1 VSANDGA
8 TTTREAV
15 AIFFNEEFREKCSK
29 ISTRAISYH
38 SINTM
43 NDDDDDDNNNSAHTP
58 KNADQ
63 HDLLLLKNC
72 DAHLTRLRNQLE
84 DLSNP
89 SFIERVGSP
98 SLVESMRRDTR
109 DSLEKFAALREKLAR
124 GNLNVSSWSST
135 EVKKKFTLDRI
146 RDAFET
152 EAIYALFFERDRGG
166 LRDRLAVVER
176 ELRLGKTTKK
186 KKKKNNNNTASEEEE
201 EKLEI
206 EKIEILVAL
215 KNLGERMTEEEK
227 LTMREG
233 LERGVMEDLEMVM
246 EDV

>member
-1 VSANDGA
+1 MTVHVLSLSS
-8 TTTREAV
+8 T
-15 AIFFNEEFREKCSK
+15 FFLYTLFEEILGEEKLSK
-29 ISTRAISYH
+29 VSTRARYMAS
-38 SINTM
+38 SRGINAM
-43 NDDDDDDNNNSAHTP
+43 KDGDDDDDHHHHSDRPNNRR
-58 KNADQ
+58 ADQ

-72 DAHLTRLRNQLE
+72 DAHLTRLQNQLR

-89 SFIERVGSP
+89 SFTERVRSP

-109 DSLEKFAALREKLAR
+109 RSLEKFATLREKLAR

-135 EVKKKFTLDRI
+135 EIKKKFTLDRI

-152 EAIYALFFERDRGG
+152 EAFYALFFERDRGG
-166 LRDRLAVVER
+166 LRDRLSVVER
-176 ELRLGKTTKK
+176 DLRLTGK
-186 KKKKNNNNTASEEEE
+186 EE
-201 EKLEI
+201 EKLEN

-233 LERGVMEDLEMVM
+233 LERGVMEDLVMLM

>member
-1 VSANDGA
+1 M
-8 TTTREAV
+8 
-15 AIFFNEEFREKCSK
+15 K
-29 ISTRAISYH
+29 ILGKEMLLKVSTRARYIASQH
-38 SINTM
+38 GINTM
-43 NDDDDDDNNNSAHTP
+43 
-58 KNADQ
+58 KDQ

-72 DAHLTRLRNQLE
+72 DAHVRRLQNQLE

-89 SFIERVGSP
+89 SLVARMQSPP
-98 SLVESMRRDTR
+98 SLVESMRRDTLQ
-109 DSLEKFAALREKLAR
+109 SLKKFASIREKLAR

-135 EVKKKFTLDRI
+135 EIKKKVTLERI
-146 RDAFET
+146 KDAFET
-152 EAIYALFFERDRGG
+152 EAIYALFFERDREG

-176 ELRLGKTTKK
+176 ELRLGK
-186 KKKKNNNNTASEEEE
+186 ED
-201 EKLEI
+201 EKLEN

-233 LERGVMEDLEMVM
+233 LERGVMEDLEMMM

>member
-1 VSANDGA
+1 M
-8 TTTREAV
+8 
-15 AIFFNEEFREKCSK
+15 K
-29 ISTRAISYH
+29 ILGKEMLLKVSTRARYIASQH
-38 SINTM
+38 GINTM
-43 NDDDDDDNNNSAHTP
+43 
-58 KNADQ
+58 KDQ

-72 DAHLTRLRNQLE
+72 DAHVRRLQNQLE

-89 SFIERVGSP
+89 SLVARMQSPP
-98 SLVESMRRDTR
+98 SLVESMRRDTLQ
-109 DSLEKFAALREKLAR
+109 SLEKFASIREKLAR
-124 GNLNVSSWSST
+124 GNLNVSSWSSS
-135 EVKKKFTLDRI
+135 EIKKKFTLERI

-152 EAIYALFFERDRGG
+152 EAIYALFFERDREG

-176 ELRLGKTTKK
+176 ELRLGK
-186 KKKKNNNNTASEEEE
+186 ED
-201 EKLEI
+201 EKLEN

-233 LERGVMEDLEMVM
+233 LERGVMEDLEMMM

>member
-1 VSANDGA
+1 M
-8 TTTREAV
+8 
-15 AIFFNEEFREKCSK
+15 K
-29 ISTRAISYH
+29 
-38 SINTM
+38 
-43 NDDDDDDNNNSAHTP
+43 DDDDDDSNTP
-58 KNADQ
+58 KNTDQ

-72 DAHLTRLRNQLE
+72 DAHLRRLHNQLE

-89 SFIERVGSP
+89 TFIERMRSP
-98 SLVESMRRDTR
+98 SSSLVESMRRDTR
-109 DSLEKFAALREKLAR
+109 DSMEKFATLREKLAR

-176 ELRLGKTTKK
+176 ELRLGKKTKT
-186 KKKKNNNNTASEEEE
+186 NNNDASEKEDE

-233 LERGVMEDLEMVM
+233 LERGVMEDLEMLM

>member
-1 VSANDGA
+1 M
-8 TTTREAV
+8 
-15 AIFFNEEFREKCSK
+15 K
-29 ISTRAISYH
+29 
-38 SINTM
+38 
-43 NDDDDDDNNNSAHTP
+43 DDDDDDDSNTP

-72 DAHLTRLRNQLE
+72 DAHLRRLHNQLE

-89 SFIERVGSP
+89 TFIERMRSP
-98 SLVESMRRDTR
+98 SSLVESMRRDTR
-109 DSLEKFAALREKLAR
+109 DSMEKFATLREKLAR

-176 ELRLGKTTKK
+176 ELRLGKTKK
-186 KKKKNNNNTASEEEE
+186 TNNNDASEKEDE

-233 LERGVMEDLEMVM
+233 LERGVMEDLEMLM

>member
-1 VSANDGA
+1 
-8 TTTREAV
+8 
-15 AIFFNEEFREKCSK
+15 
-29 ISTRAISYH
+29 
-38 SINTM
+38 M
-43 NDDDDDDNNNSAHTP
+43 DDDDDDSNTP
-58 KNADQ
+58 KNTDQ

-72 DAHLTRLRNQLE
+72 DAHLRRLHNQLE

-89 SFIERVGSP
+89 TFIERMRSP
-98 SLVESMRRDTR
+98 SSSLVVESMRQDTR
-109 DSLEKFAALREKLAR
+109 DSIKKFATLREKLAN

-176 ELRLGKTTKK
+176 ELRLGKTKT
-186 KKKKNNNNTASEEEE
+186 NNDASEKEE

-233 LERGVMEDLEMVM
+233 LERGVMEDLEMLM

>member
-1 VSANDGA
+1 M
-8 TTTREAV
+8 
-15 AIFFNEEFREKCSK
+15 K
-29 ISTRAISYH
+29 ILGKEMLLKVSTRARYIASQH
-38 SINTM
+38 GINTM
-43 NDDDDDDNNNSAHTP
+43 
-58 KNADQ
+58 KDQ

-72 DAHLTRLRNQLE
+72 DAHVRRLQNQLE

-89 SFIERVGSP
+89 SLVARMQSP
-98 SLVESMRRDTR
+98 DSLVESMRRDTLQ
-109 DSLEKFAALREKLAR
+109 SLEKFASIREKLAR

-135 EVKKKFTLDRI
+135 EIKKKVTLERI
-146 RDAFET
+146 KDAFET
-152 EAIYALFFERDRGG
+152 EAIYALFFERDREG

-176 ELRLGKTTKK
+176 ELRLGK
-186 KKKKNNNNTASEEEE
+186 ED
-201 EKLEI
+201 EKLEN

-233 LERGVMEDLEMVM
+233 LERGVMEDLEMLM

>member
-1 VSANDGA
+1 M
-8 TTTREAV
+8 
-15 AIFFNEEFREKCSK
+15 K
-29 ISTRAISYH
+29 
-38 SINTM
+38 
-43 NDDDDDDNNNSAHTP
+43 DDDDDDDSNTP

-72 DAHLTRLRNQLE
+72 DAHLRRLHNQLE

-89 SFIERVGSP
+89 TFIERMRSP
-98 SLVESMRRDTR
+98 SSSLVVESMRQDTR
-109 DSLEKFAALREKLAR
+109 DSMEKFATLREKLAN

-176 ELRLGKTTKK
+176 ELRLGKTKT
-186 KKKKNNNNTASEEEE
+186 NNDASEKEE

-233 LERGVMEDLEMVM
+233 LERGVMEDLEMLM

>member
-1 VSANDGA
+1 VVSANDGA

-43 NDDDDDDNNNSAHTP
+43 NDDDDDDNNNNSAHIP

-109 DSLEKFAALREKLAR
+109 QSLEKFAALREKLAR

-176 ELRLGKTTKK
+176 ELRLGKTKT
-186 KKKKNNNNTASEEEE
+186 NNDASEKEE

-233 LERGVMEDLEMVM
+233 LERGVMEDLEMLM

>member
-1 VSANDGA
+1 MKDDDDD
-8 TTTREAV
+8 
-15 AIFFNEEFREKCSK
+15 
-29 ISTRAISYH
+29 
-38 SINTM
+38 
-43 NDDDDDDNNNSAHTP
+43 DDDDDDNNSAHAP

-72 DAHLTRLRNQLE
+72 DAHLTRLHDQLE

-176 ELRLGKTTKK
+176 ELRLGKTTTK
-186 KKKKNNNNTASEEEE
+186 KKKKNDASEEE

-233 LERGVMEDLEMVM
+233 LERGVMEDLEMLM

>member
-1 VSANDGA
+1 MLLKV
-8 TTTREAV
+8 
-15 AIFFNEEFREKCSK
+15 
-29 ISTRAISYH
+29 STRARYIASRG
-38 SINTM
+38 SIN
-43 NDDDDDDNNNSAHTP
+43 
-58 KNADQ
+58 NAMKDQ

-72 DAHLTRLRNQLE
+72 DAHVRRLQNQLE

-89 SFIERVGSP
+89 SLVARMQSP
-98 SLVESMRRDTR
+98 DSLVESMRRDTLQ
-109 DSLEKFAALREKLAR
+109 SLKKFASIREKLAR
-124 GNLNVSSWSST
+124 GNLNVSTWSST
-135 EVKKKFTLDRI
+135 EIKKKFTLERI

-152 EAIYALFFERDRGG
+152 EAIYALFFERDREG

-176 ELRLGKTTKK
+176 ELRLGK
-186 KKKKNNNNTASEEEE
+186 ED
-201 EKLEI
+201 EKLEN

-233 LERGVMEDLEMVM
+233 LERGVMEDLEMLM

>member
-1 VSANDGA
+1 M
-8 TTTREAV
+8 
-15 AIFFNEEFREKCSK
+15 K
-29 ISTRAISYH
+29 
-38 SINTM
+38 
-43 NDDDDDDNNNSAHTP
+43 DDDDDDDDSNAP
-58 KNADQ
+58 KNLDQ

-72 DAHLTRLRNQLE
+72 DAHLRRLHNQLE

-89 SFIERVGSP
+89 TFIERMRSP
-98 SLVESMRRDTR
+98 SSSSLVVESMRQDTR
-109 DSLEKFAALREKLAR
+109 DSIKKFATLREKLAN

-176 ELRLGKTTKK
+176 ELRLGKKTKT
-186 KKKKNNNNTASEEEE
+186 NNDASEKEE

-233 LERGVMEDLEMVM
+233 LERGVMEDLEMLM

>member
-1 VSANDGA
+1 M
-8 TTTREAV
+8 
-15 AIFFNEEFREKCSK
+15 K
-29 ISTRAISYH
+29 ILGKEMLLKVSTRARYIASQH
-38 SINTM
+38 GINTM
-43 NDDDDDDNNNSAHTP
+43 
-58 KNADQ
+58 KDQ

-72 DAHLTRLRNQLE
+72 DAHVRRLQNQLE

-89 SFIERVGSP
+89 SLVARMQSPP
-98 SLVESMRRDTR
+98 SLVESMRRDTLQ
-109 DSLEKFAALREKLAR
+109 SLKKFASIREKLAR

-135 EVKKKFTLDRI
+135 EIKKKVTFERI
-146 RDAFET
+146 KDAFET
-152 EAIYALFFERDRGG
+152 EAIYALFFERDREG

-176 ELRLGKTTKK
+176 ELRLGK
-186 KKKKNNNNTASEEEE
+186 ED
-201 EKLEI
+201 EKLEN

-233 LERGVMEDLEMVM
+233 LERGVMEDLEMMM

>member
-1 VSANDGA
+1 M
-8 TTTREAV
+8 
-15 AIFFNEEFREKCSK
+15 K
-29 ISTRAISYH
+29 
-38 SINTM
+38 
-43 NDDDDDDNNNSAHTP
+43 
-58 KNADQ
+58 DQ

-72 DAHLTRLRNQLE
+72 DAHVRRLQNQLE

-89 SFIERVGSP
+89 SLVARLQSP
-98 SLVESMRRDTR
+98 DSLVESMRRDTR
-109 DSLEKFAALREKLAR
+109 QSLKKFASIREKLAR

-135 EVKKKFTLDRI
+135 EIKKKFTLERI

-152 EAIYALFFERDRGG
+152 EAIYALFFERDREG

-176 ELRLGKTTKK
+176 ELRLGK
-186 KKKKNNNNTASEEEE
+186 ED
-201 EKLEI
+201 EKLEN

-233 LERGVMEDLEMVM
+233 LERGVMEDLEMLM

>member
-1 VSANDGA
+1 M
-8 TTTREAV
+8 
-15 AIFFNEEFREKCSK
+15 K
-29 ISTRAISYH
+29 
-38 SINTM
+38 
-43 NDDDDDDNNNSAHTP
+43 DDDDDDSNTP

-72 DAHLTRLRNQLE
+72 DAHLRRLHNQLE

-89 SFIERVGSP
+89 TFIERMRSP
-98 SLVESMRRDTR
+98 SSSLVVESMRQDTR
-109 DSLEKFAALREKLAR
+109 DSMEKFATLREKLAN

-176 ELRLGKTTKK
+176 ELRLGKTKT
-186 KKKKNNNNTASEEEE
+186 NNDASEKEE

-233 LERGVMEDLEMVM
+233 LERGVMEDLEMLM

>member
-1 VSANDGA
+1 M
-8 TTTREAV
+8 
-15 AIFFNEEFREKCSK
+15 K
-29 ISTRAISYH
+29 
-38 SINTM
+38 
-43 NDDDDDDNNNSAHTP
+43 DDDDDDSNTP

-72 DAHLTRLRNQLE
+72 DAHLRRLHNQLE

-89 SFIERVGSP
+89 TFIERMRSP
-98 SLVESMRRDTR
+98 SSLVESMRRDTR
-109 DSLEKFAALREKLAR
+109 DSMEKFATLREKLAR

-176 ELRLGKTTKK
+176 ELRLGKTKK
-186 KKKKNNNNTASEEEE
+186 TNNNDASEKEDE

-233 LERGVMEDLEMVM
+233 LERGVMEDLEMLM

>member
-1 VSANDGA
+1 M
-8 TTTREAV
+8 
-15 AIFFNEEFREKCSK
+15 K
-29 ISTRAISYH
+29 ILGKEMLLKVSTRARYIASQH
-38 SINTM
+38 GINTM
-43 NDDDDDDNNNSAHTP
+43 
-58 KNADQ
+58 KDQ

-72 DAHLTRLRNQLE
+72 DAHVRRLQNQLE

-89 SFIERVGSP
+89 SLVARMQSP
-98 SLVESMRRDTR
+98 DSLVESMRRDTLQ
-109 DSLEKFAALREKLAR
+109 SLKKFASIREKLAR

-135 EVKKKFTLDRI
+135 EIKKKVTLERI
-146 RDAFET
+146 KDAFET
-152 EAIYALFFERDRGG
+152 EAIYALFFERDREG

-176 ELRLGKTTKK
+176 ELRLGK
-186 KKKKNNNNTASEEEE
+186 ED
-201 EKLEI
+201 EKLEN

-233 LERGVMEDLEMVM
+233 LERGVMEDLEMMM

>member
-1 VSANDGA
+1 M
-8 TTTREAV
+8 
-15 AIFFNEEFREKCSK
+15 K
-29 ISTRAISYH
+29 ILGKEMLLKVSTRARYIASH
-38 SINTM
+38 DSIN
-43 NDDDDDDNNNSAHTP
+43 
-58 KNADQ
+58 NAMKDQ

-72 DAHLTRLRNQLE
+72 DAHVRRLQNQLE

-89 SFIERVGSP
+89 SLVARLQSP
-98 SLVESMRRDTR
+98 DSLVESMRRDTR
-109 DSLEKFAALREKLAR
+109 QSLKKFASIREKLAR

-135 EVKKKFTLDRI
+135 EIKKKFTLERI

-152 EAIYALFFERDRGG
+152 EAIYALFFERDREG

-176 ELRLGKTTKK
+176 ELRLGK
-186 KKKKNNNNTASEEEE
+186 ED
-201 EKLEI
+201 EKLEN

-233 LERGVMEDLEMVM
+233 LERGVMEDLEMLM

>member
-1 VSANDGA
+1 M
-8 TTTREAV
+8 
-15 AIFFNEEFREKCSK
+15 K
-29 ISTRAISYH
+29 
-38 SINTM
+38 
-43 NDDDDDDNNNSAHTP
+43 DDDDDSNTP
-58 KNADQ
+58 KNTDQ

-72 DAHLTRLRNQLE
+72 DAHLRRLHNQLE

-89 SFIERVGSP
+89 TFIERMRSP
-98 SLVESMRRDTR
+98 SSLVESMRRDTR
-109 DSLEKFAALREKLAR
+109 DSMEKFATLREKLAR

-176 ELRLGKTTKK
+176 ELRLGKTKT
-186 KKKKNNNNTASEEEE
+186 NNDASEKEDE

-233 LERGVMEDLEMVM
+233 LERGVMEDLEMLM

>member
-1 VSANDGA
+1 M
-8 TTTREAV
+8 
-15 AIFFNEEFREKCSK
+15 K
-29 ISTRAISYH
+29 
-38 SINTM
+38 
-43 NDDDDDDNNNSAHTP
+43 DDDDDDSNTP
-58 KNADQ
+58 KNTDQ

-72 DAHLTRLRNQLE
+72 DAHLRRLRNQLE

-89 SFIERVGSP
+89 TFIERMRSP
-98 SLVESMRRDTR
+98 SSSLVESMRRDTR
-109 DSLEKFAALREKLAR
+109 DSMEKFATLREKLAR

-176 ELRLGKTTKK
+176 ELRLGKTKT
-186 KKKKNNNNTASEEEE
+186 NNDASEKEE

-233 LERGVMEDLEMVM
+233 LERGVMEDLEMLM

>member
-1 VSANDGA
+1 M
-8 TTTREAV
+8 
-15 AIFFNEEFREKCSK
+15 K
-29 ISTRAISYH
+29 
-38 SINTM
+38 
-43 NDDDDDDNNNSAHTP
+43 DDDDDDSNTP
-58 KNADQ
+58 KNTDQ

-72 DAHLTRLRNQLE
+72 DAHLRRLHNQLE

-89 SFIERVGSP
+89 TFIERMRSP
-98 SLVESMRRDTR
+98 SSLVESMRRDTR
-109 DSLEKFAALREKLAR
+109 DSMEKFATLREKLAR

-176 ELRLGKTTKK
+176 ELRLGKTKTKT
-186 KKKKNNNNTASEEEE
+186 NNFNDASEKEE

-233 LERGVMEDLEMVM
+233 LERGVMEDLEMLM

>member
-1 VSANDGA
+1 M
-8 TTTREAV
+8 
-15 AIFFNEEFREKCSK
+15 K
-29 ISTRAISYH
+29 
-38 SINTM
+38 
-43 NDDDDDDNNNSAHTP
+43 DDDDDDSNTP
-58 KNADQ
+58 KNTDQ

-72 DAHLTRLRNQLE
+72 DAHLRRLHNQLE

-89 SFIERVGSP
+89 TFIERMRSP
-98 SLVESMRRDTR
+98 SSLVESMRRDTR
-109 DSLEKFAALREKLAR
+109 DSMEKFATLREKLAR

-176 ELRLGKTTKK
+176 ELRLGKKTKT
-186 KKKKNNNNTASEEEE
+186 NNNDASEKEDE

-233 LERGVMEDLEMVM
+233 LERGVMEDLEMLM

>member
-1 VSANDGA
+1 M
-8 TTTREAV
+8 
-15 AIFFNEEFREKCSK
+15 K
-29 ISTRAISYH
+29 ILGKEMLLKVSTRARYIASQH
-38 SINTM
+38 GINTM
-43 NDDDDDDNNNSAHTP
+43 
-58 KNADQ
+58 KDQ

-72 DAHLTRLRNQLE
+72 DAHVRRLQNQLE

-89 SFIERVGSP
+89 SLVARMQSP
-98 SLVESMRRDTR
+98 DSLVESMRRDTLQ
-109 DSLEKFAALREKLAR
+109 SLKKFASIREKLAR

-135 EVKKKFTLDRI
+135 EIKKKVTFERI
-146 RDAFET
+146 KDAFET
-152 EAIYALFFERDRGG
+152 EAIYALFFERDREG

-176 ELRLGKTTKK
+176 ELRLGK
-186 KKKKNNNNTASEEEE
+186 ED
-201 EKLEI
+201 EKLEN

-233 LERGVMEDLEMVM
+233 LERGVMEDLEMMM

>member
-1 VSANDGA
+1 M
-8 TTTREAV
+8 
-15 AIFFNEEFREKCSK
+15 K
-29 ISTRAISYH
+29 
-38 SINTM
+38 
-43 NDDDDDDNNNSAHTP
+43 DDDDDDDDSNAP
-58 KNADQ
+58 KNLDQ

-72 DAHLTRLRNQLE
+72 DAHLRRLHNQLE

-89 SFIERVGSP
+89 TFIERMRSP
-98 SLVESMRRDTR
+98 SSSSLVVESMRQDTR
-109 DSLEKFAALREKLAR
+109 DSIKKFATLREKLAN

-176 ELRLGKTTKK
+176 ELRLGKTKTKNK
-186 KKKKNNNNTASEEEE
+186 DE

-233 LERGVMEDLEMVM
+233 LERGVMEDLEMLM

>member
-1 VSANDGA
+1 M
-8 TTTREAV
+8 
-15 AIFFNEEFREKCSK
+15 K
-29 ISTRAISYH
+29 
-38 SINTM
+38 
-43 NDDDDDDNNNSAHTP
+43 DDDDDDSNTP
-58 KNADQ
+58 KNTDQ

-72 DAHLTRLRNQLE
+72 DAHLRRLHNQLE

-89 SFIERVGSP
+89 TFIERMRSP
-98 SLVESMRRDTR
+98 SSLVESMRRDTR
-109 DSLEKFAALREKLAR
+109 DSMEKFATLREKLAR

-176 ELRLGKTTKK
+176 ELRLGKTKT
-186 KKKKNNNNTASEEEE
+186 NNDASEKEE

-233 LERGVMEDLEMVM
+233 LERGVMEDLEMLM

>member
-1 VSANDGA
+1 M
-8 TTTREAV
+8 
-15 AIFFNEEFREKCSK
+15 K
-29 ISTRAISYH
+29 
-38 SINTM
+38 
-43 NDDDDDDNNNSAHTP
+43 DDDDDDDSNTP

-72 DAHLTRLRNQLE
+72 DAHLRRLHNQLE

-89 SFIERVGSP
+89 TFIERMRSP
-98 SLVESMRRDTR
+98 SSSLVVESMRQDTR
-109 DSLEKFAALREKLAR
+109 DSMEKFATLREKLAN

-176 ELRLGKTTKK
+176 ELRLGKTKTKNK
-186 KKKKNNNNTASEEEE
+186 DE

-233 LERGVMEDLEMVM
+233 LERGVMEDLEMLM

>member
-1 VSANDGA
+1 M
-8 TTTREAV
+8 
-15 AIFFNEEFREKCSK
+15 K
-29 ISTRAISYH
+29 
-38 SINTM
+38 
-43 NDDDDDDNNNSAHTP
+43 DDDDDDDSNTP

-72 DAHLTRLRNQLE
+72 DAHLRRLHNQLE

-89 SFIERVGSP
+89 TFIERMRSP
-98 SLVESMRRDTR
+98 SSLVESMRRDTR
-109 DSLEKFAALREKLAR
+109 DSMEKFATLREKLAR

-176 ELRLGKTTKK
+176 ELRLGKTKTKT
-186 KKKKNNNNTASEEEE
+186 NNNDASEKEE

-233 LERGVMEDLEMVM
+233 LERGVMEDLEMLM

>member
-1 VSANDGA
+1 
-8 TTTREAV
+8 
-15 AIFFNEEFREKCSK
+15 
-29 ISTRAISYH
+29 
-38 SINTM
+38 M
-43 NDDDDDDNNNSAHTP
+43 Q
-58 KNADQ
+58 DQ

-72 DAHLTRLRNQLE
+72 DAHVRRLQNQLE

-89 SFIERVGSP
+89 SLVARMQSPP
-98 SLVESMRRDTR
+98 SLVESMRRDTLQ
-109 DSLEKFAALREKLAR
+109 SLKKFASIREKLAR

-135 EVKKKFTLDRI
+135 EIKKKVTLERI
-146 RDAFET
+146 KDAFET
-152 EAIYALFFERDRGG
+152 EAIYALFFERDREG

-176 ELRLGKTTKK
+176 ELRLGK
-186 KKKKNNNNTASEEEE
+186 ED
-201 EKLEI
+201 EKLEN

-233 LERGVMEDLEMVM
+233 LERGVMEDLEMMM

>member
-1 VSANDGA
+1 MLLKV
-8 TTTREAV
+8 
-15 AIFFNEEFREKCSK
+15 
-29 ISTRAISYH
+29 STRARYIASQH
-38 SINTM
+38 GINTM
-43 NDDDDDDNNNSAHTP
+43 
-58 KNADQ
+58 KDQ

-72 DAHLTRLRNQLE
+72 DAHVRRLQNQLE

-89 SFIERVGSP
+89 SLVARMQSP
-98 SLVESMRRDTR
+98 DSLVESMRRDTLQ
-109 DSLEKFAALREKLAR
+109 SLKKFASIREKLAR

-135 EVKKKFTLDRI
+135 EIKKKVTLERI
-146 RDAFET
+146 KDAFET
-152 EAIYALFFERDRGG
+152 EAIYALFFERDREG

-176 ELRLGKTTKK
+176 ELRLGK
-186 KKKKNNNNTASEEEE
+186 ED
-201 EKLEI
+201 EKLEN

-233 LERGVMEDLEMVM
+233 LERGVMEDLEMMM

>member
-1 VSANDGA
+1 M
-8 TTTREAV
+8 
-15 AIFFNEEFREKCSK
+15 K
-29 ISTRAISYH
+29 
-38 SINTM
+38 
-43 NDDDDDDNNNSAHTP
+43 DDDDDDSNTP

-72 DAHLTRLRNQLE
+72 DAHLRRLHNQLE

-89 SFIERVGSP
+89 TFIERMRSP
-98 SLVESMRRDTR
+98 SSLVESMRRDTR
-109 DSLEKFAALREKLAR
+109 DSMEKFATLREKLAR

-176 ELRLGKTTKK
+176 ELRLGKTKTKT
-186 KKKKNNNNTASEEEE
+186 NNNDASEKEE

-233 LERGVMEDLEMVM
+233 LERGVMEDLEMLM

>member
-1 VSANDGA
+1 M
-8 TTTREAV
+8 
-15 AIFFNEEFREKCSK
+15 K
-29 ISTRAISYH
+29 ILGKEMLLKVSTRARYIASH
-38 SINTM
+38 SGINAM
-43 NDDDDDDNNNSAHTP
+43 
-58 KNADQ
+58 KDQ

-72 DAHLTRLRNQLE
+72 DAHVRRLQNQLE

-89 SFIERVGSP
+89 SLVARMQSP
-98 SLVESMRRDTR
+98 DSLVESMRRDTLQ
-109 DSLEKFAALREKLAR
+109 SLKKFASIREKLAR

-135 EVKKKFTLDRI
+135 EIKKKFTLERI

-152 EAIYALFFERDRGG
+152 EAIYALFFERDRDG

-176 ELRLGKTTKK
+176 ELRLGK
-186 KKKKNNNNTASEEEE
+186 ED
-201 EKLEI
+201 EKLEN

-233 LERGVMEDLEMVM
+233 LERGVMEDLEMLM

>member
-1 VSANDGA
+1 MLLKV
-8 TTTREAV
+8 
-15 AIFFNEEFREKCSK
+15 
-29 ISTRAISYH
+29 STRARYIASH
-38 SINTM
+38 GSIN
-43 NDDDDDDNNNSAHTP
+43 
-58 KNADQ
+58 NAMKDQ

-72 DAHLTRLRNQLE
+72 DAHVRRLQNQLE

-89 SFIERVGSP
+89 SLVARMQSPP
-98 SLVESMRRDTR
+98 SLVESMRRDTLQ
-109 DSLEKFAALREKLAR
+109 SLEKFASIREKLAR

-135 EVKKKFTLDRI
+135 EIKKKFTLERI

-152 EAIYALFFERDRGG
+152 EAIYALFFERDREG

-176 ELRLGKTTKK
+176 ELRLGK
-186 KKKKNNNNTASEEEE
+186 ED
-201 EKLEI
+201 EKLEN

-233 LERGVMEDLEMVM
+233 LERGVMEDLEMLM

>member
-1 VSANDGA
+1 M
-8 TTTREAV
+8 
-15 AIFFNEEFREKCSK
+15 K
-29 ISTRAISYH
+29 
-38 SINTM
+38 
-43 NDDDDDDNNNSAHTP
+43 DDDDDDDSNTP
-58 KNADQ
+58 KNTDQ

-72 DAHLTRLRNQLE
+72 DAHLRRLHNQLE

-89 SFIERVGSP
+89 TFIERMRSP
-98 SLVESMRRDTR
+98 SSLVESMRRDTR
-109 DSLEKFAALREKLAR
+109 DSMEKFATLREKLAR

-176 ELRLGKTTKK
+176 ELRLGKTKK
-186 KKKKNNNNTASEEEE
+186 TNNNDASEKEE

-233 LERGVMEDLEMVM
+233 LERGVMEDLEMLM

>member
-1 VSANDGA
+1 MLLKV
-8 TTTREAV
+8 
-15 AIFFNEEFREKCSK
+15 
-29 ISTRAISYH
+29 STRARYIASQH
-38 SINTM
+38 GINTM
-43 NDDDDDDNNNSAHTP
+43 
-58 KNADQ
+58 KDQ

-72 DAHLTRLRNQLE
+72 DAHVRRLQNQLE

-89 SFIERVGSP
+89 SLVARMQSPP
-98 SLVESMRRDTR
+98 SLVESMRRDTLQ
-109 DSLEKFAALREKLAR
+109 SLKKFASIREKLAR

-135 EVKKKFTLDRI
+135 EIKKKVTFERI
-146 RDAFET
+146 KDAFET
-152 EAIYALFFERDRGG
+152 EAIYALFFERDREG

-176 ELRLGKTTKK
+176 ELRLGK
-186 KKKKNNNNTASEEEE
+186 ED
-201 EKLEI
+201 EKLEN

-233 LERGVMEDLEMVM
+233 LERGVMEDLEMMM

>member
-1 VSANDGA
+1 MKILGK
-8 TTTREAV
+8 EML
-15 AIFFNEEFREKCSK
+15 SK
-29 ISTRAISYH
+29 VSTRARYIASQH
-38 SINTM
+38 GINNTM
-43 NDDDDDDNNNSAHTP
+43 
-58 KNADQ
+58 KDQ

-72 DAHLTRLRNQLE
+72 DAHVRRLQNQLE

-89 SFIERVGSP
+89 SLVARMQSP
-98 SLVESMRRDTR
+98 DSLVESMRRDTLQ
-109 DSLEKFAALREKLAR
+109 SLKKFASIREKLAR

-135 EVKKKFTLDRI
+135 EIKKKFTLERI

-152 EAIYALFFERDRGG
+152 EAIYALFFERDREG

-176 ELRLGKTTKK
+176 ELRLGK
-186 KKKKNNNNTASEEEE
+186 ED
-201 EKLEI
+201 EKLEN

-233 LERGVMEDLEMVM
+233 LERGVMEDLEMLM